1 MSKFLPAALAIALAL
16 SLSPMA
22 ALSQATNDIPYRE
35 TLTLSVGQSAV
46 IYGYRGE
53 CGQLPGAGEVRVPA
67 LSTGTL
73 SIGQPGQRQSRR
85 CGGTTPAVEI
95 IFTATTPGRESFEL
109 QGDRIRVRVTN

>member
-1 MSKFLPAALAIALAL
+1 MISRRLALAL
-16 SLSPMA
+16 ALALSPMA
-22 ALSQATNDIPYRE
+22 ALSQGANEIPYRE
-35 TLTLSVGQSAV
+35 SVTLSVGESAV

-73 SIGQPGQRQSRR
+73 SIGRPGQRQSRR

-95 IFTATTPGRESFEL
+95 IFTATTPGRETFEL
-109 QGDRIRVRVTN
+109 QGDRIRVRVRN

>member
-1 MSKFLPAALAIALAL
+1 MSKRPFAFAVALAL

-22 ALSQATNDIPYRE
+22 ALSQGANDIPYRE
-35 TLTLSVGQSAV
+35 NITLSVGESAV

-53 CGQLPGAGEVRVPA
+53 CGQLPAAGAVRVPA

-73 SIGQPGQRQSRR
+73 SIGQPGQRRSQR
-85 CGGTTPAVEI
+85 CGGITPAVEI

-109 QGDRIRVRVTN
+109 QGDRIRVRVRN